1 MKVATA
7 IVFSA
12 GCLAWTGVAA
22 WLTRDPRASD
32 QVHAAVDH
40 VILGV
45 ADLDR
50 GCRNFENL
58 TGVQPRPGGRHPG
71 AGTRNALVSLGERTY
86 LEIMAPDPEAATGS
100 SKTRLGAFASL
111 MPVGWA
117 IGTTTIA
124 QAAGRL
130 RDIGFQTGAPSQGSR
145 VQPDGLVLR
154 WTSLA
159 VRLPDTRH
167 SPFFIEWD
175 RDTRH
180 PASTSPPGCRLEALM
195 IQESQ
200 PTALAGL
207 VEQLALDVS
216 VLRGAPAMRI
226 ALACPK
232 GRVVFGTETP

>member
-12 GCLAWTGVAA
+12 ACIAA
-22 WLTRDPRASD
+22 WLTRDPPASG

-45 ADLDR
+45 ADLHR
-50 GCRNFENL
+50 GCRTFENL
-58 TGVQPRPGGRHPG
+58 TGVQPTVGGRHPG
-71 AGTRNALVSLGERTY
+71 AGTRNALVSLGKRTY
-86 LEIMAPDPEAATGS
+86 LEIMGPDPEAATGS
-100 SKTRLGAFASL
+100 SKTRLGALASL
-111 MPVGWA
+111 TPVGWA
-117 IGTTTIA
+117 IGTTTLA
-124 QAAGRL
+124 QDAVRL
-130 RDIGFQTGAPSQGSR
+130 RDVGFETGTPSQGSR

-154 WTSLA
+154 WTSLS

-180 PASTSPPGCRLEALM
+180 PASTSPPRCRLEALM

-200 PTALAGL
+200 PTALATL
-207 VEQLALDVS
+207 VKHLALDVS
-216 VLRGAPAMRI
+216 VRRGASAMRI

-232 GRVVFGTETP
+232 GRVVFAN

>member
-1 MKVATA
+1 MKIATA

-12 GCLAWTGVAA
+12 GCIAWSAVAA
-22 WLTRDPRASD
+22 WLTRVPPASG

-50 GCRNFENL
+50 GCREFENL

-86 LEIMAPDPEAATGS
+86 LEIMAPDPEAATGN

-111 MPVGWA
+111 TPVGWA
-117 IGTTTIA
+117 IGTTTLA
-124 QAAGRL
+124 QDAIRL
-130 RDIGFQTGAPSQGSR
+130 RDLGFEIGTPGHGSR

-154 WTSLA
+154 WTSLS

-175 RDTRH
+175 RNTRH

-200 PTALAGL
+200 PTALATL
-207 VEQLALDVS
+207 VKQLALDVS
-216 VLRGAPAMRI
+216 IRRGAAPAMRI

-232 GRVVFGTETP
+232 GRVVFGS

>member
-1 MKVATA
+1 MKFAIA

-12 GCLAWTGVAA
+12 GCLAWTVVAA
-22 WLTRDPRASD
+22 WPTRDPPASD
-32 QVHAAVDH
+32 QVHGAVDH
-40 VILGV
+40 LILGV

-50 GCRNFENL
+50 GCREFQNL

-86 LEIMAPDPEAATGS
+86 LEIMAPDPEATTGS

-111 MPVGWA
+111 TPVGWA

-124 QAAGRL
+124 QAAERL
-130 RDIGFQTGAPSQGSR
+130 RDVGFETGTPGQGSR
-145 VQPDGLVLR
+145 IQPEGLVLR
-154 WTSLA
+154 WTSLS
-159 VRLPDTRH
+159 VRLPNTRH
-167 SPFFIEWD
+167 SPFLIEWD

-180 PASTSPPGCRLEALM
+180 PASTSPAGCRLAALM

-200 PTALAGL
+200 PTALATL

-226 ALACPK
+226 ALICPK
-232 GRVVFGTETP
+232 GRVVFGN